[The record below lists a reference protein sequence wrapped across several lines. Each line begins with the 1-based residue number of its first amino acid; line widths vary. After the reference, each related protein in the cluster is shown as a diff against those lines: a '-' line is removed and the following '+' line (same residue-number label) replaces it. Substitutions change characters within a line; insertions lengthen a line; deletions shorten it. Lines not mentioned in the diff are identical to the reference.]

1 MVITEIGTNHKAYL
15 AQELDYLWLMSSYK
29 RSNSLLDVRQRV
41 CQEK

>member
-1 MVITEIGTNHKAYL
+1 MVFTEKGPNRRAYL
-15 AQELDYLWLMSSYK
+15 VQELDYLRLMSSYK